1 MEAAA
6 ERDGGVCC
14 ETDVRKLDLIP
25 PPHTHT
31 LGSRRGSEETAEV
44 AWTRRLRVLGG
55 RFFLFFQMSTE
66 TALSSSGFLVVAP
79 LPHTHTAA
87 AVYPHK
93 AAGCDMR
100 PRRYGVDSL
109 APIFSSKL
117 ACYF

>member
-44 AWTRRLRVLGG
+44 AKTRRLRVLGG
-55 RFFLFFQMSTE
+55 RFF
-66 TALSSSGFLVVAP
+66 SSSQCRRKRLSAAP
-79 LPHTHTAA
+79 ASLLLLRCRTHTQLPLFIRTKLRVATCA
-87 AVYPHK
+87 QE
-93 AAGCDMR
+93 DMEWTR
-100 PRRYGVDSL
+100 
-109 APIFSSKL
+109 
-117 ACYF
+117 